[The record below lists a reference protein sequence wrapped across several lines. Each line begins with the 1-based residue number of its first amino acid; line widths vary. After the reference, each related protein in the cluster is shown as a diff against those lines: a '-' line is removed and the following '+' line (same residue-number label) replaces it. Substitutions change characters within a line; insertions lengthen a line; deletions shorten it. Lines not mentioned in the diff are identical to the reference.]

1 MASGRVA
8 GFMTR
13 SMTRSATLAVIAL
26 LALCGG
32 PALADP
38 DALWRIVSELCVPD
52 QLQNRDPAPC
62 SVVDLDGGQDHG
74 YVVFKDTTGARQY
87 LLMPTARITGI
98 ESPALLAPGATNY
111 FAAAWEA
118 RSFTEARAGGTL
130 PRDWISLAVNSAV
143 SRSQNQLH
151 IHIDCLR
158 ADVHEAL
165 RRYGAAVGASW
176 APFPVPLAGHTYTA
190 IAVPGE
196 ELTVNPFVLL
206 ADTMAGA
213 RADMGINTVVVVG
226 ATDDVRGGPGF
237 IVLADRADGE
247 TGDFAGGEA
256 LQDHETCPAPLPPGP
271 ATAK

>member
-8 GFMTR
+8 GLVAR
-13 SMTRSATLAVIAL
+13 CVAAAVVAL
-26 LALCGG
+26 LGFCGT
-32 PALADP
+32 ANADP
-38 DALWRIVSELCVPD
+38 DALWRIVSEQCVPD
-52 QLQNRDPAPC
+52 QVHNRDPAPC
-62 SVVDLDGGQDHG
+62 SLVDLGAGRDDG
-74 YVVFKDTTGARQY
+74 YVVFKDMTGARQY

-98 ESPALLAPGATNY
+98 ESPALLVPTATNY
-111 FAAAWEA
+111 FAAAWDA

-165 RRYGAAVGASW
+165 RRYAGAIGDTW
-176 APFPVPLAGHTYTA
+176 AAFPVPLAGHTYSA

-206 ADTMAGA
+206 ADGIPGA
-213 RADMGINTVVVVG
+213 RADMGINTLVVVG
-226 ATDDVRGGPGF
+226 ASDVRGGPGF

-256 LQDHETCPAPLPPGP
+256 LQDHDSCPAPLPPTP
-271 ATAK
+271 STAK